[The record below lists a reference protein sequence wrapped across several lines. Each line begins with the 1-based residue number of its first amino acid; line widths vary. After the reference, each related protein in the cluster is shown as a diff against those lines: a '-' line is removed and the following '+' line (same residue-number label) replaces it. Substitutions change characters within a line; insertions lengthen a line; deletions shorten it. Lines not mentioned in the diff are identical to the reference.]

1 MANLSHIRYNRDL
14 RNDLP
19 ELMDA
24 PDIDP
29 DALKA
34 AVEDIN
40 KVNNLLGG
48 YRFTLK
54 AIKNIINKSTNKNLN
69 IVDLGCSNGSMLRYL
84 HDHLD
89 NSEIQF
95 LGIDLSEQS
104 IDNARNLSKGYDRVR
119 FRESDILDLT
129 AQDIKCDILIST
141 LTFHHFTDTQIIEF
155 LKKAKELGAQHIII
169 NDLHRHYLAF
179 VFFKYL
185 SPIFIKNYISRHDG
199 LISIASG
206 FKKSDFRKYAQE
218 AKCTSYRLNWKWS
231 FRYVWLIS
239 LE

>member
-24 PDIDP
+24 PDIDT

-84 HDHLD
+84 HDNLD
-89 NSEIQF
+89 NSEIEF
-95 LGIDLSEQS
+95 LGIDLSAQS

-141 LTFHHFTDTQIIEF
+141 LT
-155 LKKAKELGAQHIII
+155 L
-169 NDLHRHYLAF
+169 YLESP
-179 VFFKYL
+179 L
-185 SPIFIKNYISRHDG
+185 SR
-199 LISIASG
+199 
-206 FKKSDFRKYAQE
+206 FR
-218 AKCTSYRLNWKWS
+218 
-231 FRYVWLIS
+231 
-239 LE
+239 